1 MVDCSRQIMFCS
13 KWTSLHSVGQRGKK
27 H

>member
-1 MVDCSRQIMFCS
+1 VDCSRQIMFCS